1 MNGIKGV
8 INLMDYTLENYK
20 KINWRFEEVEKGG
33 DLIRVTIKDSDGGGG
48 KSVRYVSRNDLEG
61 IVGVMKIVL
70 ENA

>member
-1 MNGIKGV
+1 MVDNISNL
-8 INLMDYTLENYK
+8 IWLMDYALENYK
-20 KINWRFEEVEKGG
+20 KIDWRFEEVEKGG
-33 DLIRVTIKDSDGGGG
+33 DLIRVTIKDGDGG

>member
-1 MNGIKGV
+1 MNEIKSV
-8 INLMDYTLENYK
+8 IDIMGYALENYK
-20 KINWRFEEVEKGG
+20 KIDWRFEEVEKGG
-33 DLIRVTIKDSDGGGG
+33 GLIRVTIKDGDGG

>member
-1 MNGIKGV
+1 MVGNISNL
-8 INLMDYTLENYK
+8 IWLMDYALENYK
-20 KINWRFEEVEKGG
+20 KIDWRFEEVEKGG
-33 DLIRVTIKDSDGGGG
+33 GLIRVTIKDSDGG

>member
-1 MNGIKGV
+1 MVGNISNLV
-8 INLMDYTLENYK
+8 WLMDYALENYK
-20 KINWRFEEVEKGG
+20 KIDWRFEEVEKSGG
-33 DLIRVTIKDSDGGGG
+33 LIRVTIKDSDGG

>member
-1 MNGIKGV
+1 MVGN
-8 INLMDYTLENYK
+8 INNLIWLMGYALENYK
-20 KINWRFEEVEKGG
+20 KIDWRFEEVEKGG
-33 DLIRVTIKDSDGGGG
+33 DLIRVTIKDSDGG

>member
-1 MNGIKGV
+1 MVGNISNL
-8 INLMDYTLENYK
+8 IWLMDYALENYK
-20 KINWRFEEVEKGG
+20 KIDWRFEEVEKGG
-33 DLIRVTIKDSDGGGG
+33 DLIRVTIKDSDGG

>member
-1 MNGIKGV
+1 MNGIKSV
-8 INLMDYTLENYK
+8 IDIMGYALENYK
-20 KINWRFEEVEKGG
+20 KIDWRFEEVEKGR
-33 DLIRVTIKDSDGGGG
+33 DLIRVTIKDGDGG

>member
-1 MNGIKGV
+1 MVDNISNL
-8 INLMDYTLENYK
+8 IWLMDYALTNYK
-20 KINWRFEEVEKGG
+20 KIDWKFEEIEKGG
-33 DLIRVTIKDSDGGGG
+33 DLIRVTIKDSDGG

>member
-1 MNGIKGV
+1 MVDNISNLV
-8 INLMDYTLENYK
+8 WLMDYALTNYK
-20 KINWRFEEVEKGG
+20 KIDWKFEEIEKGG
-33 DLIRVTIKDSDGGGG
+33 DLIRVTIKDGDGG